1 MGIIYVFMIIVLLFT
16 VFLLSIAF
24 TKPKKKKASPEEIIE
39 FYQFYQIKQIYDNL
53 NQYIN
58 RYNEL
63 TGLFDAKFQNKRK
76 EAVICHDQ
84 CSLAELNSISEQY
97 INYKLSVENQIL
109 ESKQNFHN
117 QEYEISK
124 PHIINAGL
132 SSINNLLKELDLIT
146 PEEPV
151 FEEPVQTQTASSV
164 TYFSGCNTKEEAD
177 KRYKALAKAFHPDM
191 GYGDESSFNA
201 MQKEYD
207 NLSF

>member
-1 MGIIYVFMIIVLLFT
+1 MDIIYVFMIIVLLFT

-39 FYQFYQIKQIYDNL
+39 FYQTKQIYDNL

-63 TGLFDAKFQNKRK
+63 TGLFDVKFQNKRK

-109 ESKQNFHN
+109 ESKQNFYN

-132 SSINNLLKELDLIT
+132 SSINNLLKELDLII

-151 FEEPVQTQTASSV
+151 FEEPTQAASSV

-201 MQKEYD
+201 MQEEY
-207 NLSF
+207 NGLSF

>member
-1 MGIIYVFMIIVLLFT
+1 MDIIYVFMIIVLLFT

-24 TKPKKKKASPEEIIE
+24 TKPKKKKVSPEEVIE
-39 FYQFYQIKQIYDNL
+39 FYQIKQIYDNL

-63 TGLFDAKFQNKRK
+63 TGLFDVKFQNKRK

-132 SSINNLLKELDLIT
+132 SSINNLLKELDLII

-151 FEEPVQTQTASSV
+151 FEEPTQAASSV

-201 MQKEYD
+201 MQEEY
-207 NLSF
+207 NSLSF

>member
-1 MGIIYVFMIIVLLFT
+1 MAIIYVFMIIVLLFT

-39 FYQFYQIKQIYDNL
+39 FYQTKQICDNL

-132 SSINNLLKELDLIT
+132 SSINNLLKELDLII

-151 FEEPVQTQTASSV
+151 FEEPTQAASSV
-164 TYFSGCNTKEEAD
+164 SYFSGCNTKEEAD

-201 MQKEYD
+201 MQEEY
-207 NLSF
+207 NSLSF

>member
-1 MGIIYVFMIIVLLFT
+1 MAIIYVFMIIVLLFT

-24 TKPKKKKASPEEIIE
+24 TKPKKKKVSPEEIIE
-39 FYQFYQIKQIYDNL
+39 FYQTKQICDNL
-53 NQYIN
+53 NRYIN
-58 RYNEL
+58 RFNEL

-132 SSINNLLKELDLIT
+132 SSINNLLKELDLII
-146 PEEPV
+146 PEEPA
-151 FEEPVQTQTASSV
+151 FEEPTQAASSV
-164 TYFSGCNTKEEAD
+164 SYFSGCNTKEEAD

-201 MQKEYD
+201 MQEEY
-207 NLSF
+207 NSLSF

>member
-1 MGIIYVFMIIVLLFT
+1 MAIIYVFMIIVLLFT

-24 TKPKKKKASPEEIIE
+24 TKPKKKKVSPEE
-39 FYQFYQIKQIYDNL
+39 IKQIYDNL

-63 TGLFDAKFQNKRK
+63 TGLFDVKFQNKRK

-132 SSINNLLKELDLIT
+132 SSINNLLKELDLII
-146 PEEPV
+146 PEEPA
-151 FEEPVQTQTASSV
+151 FEEPTQAASSV
-164 TYFSGCNTKEEAD
+164 SYFSGCNTKEEAD

>member
-1 MGIIYVFMIIVLLFT
+1 MAIIYVFMIIVLLFT

-39 FYQFYQIKQIYDNL
+39 FYQTKQICDNL

-151 FEEPVQTQTASSV
+151 FEEPTQAASSV
-164 TYFSGCNTKEEAD
+164 SYFSGCNTKEEAD

-201 MQKEYD
+201 MQEEYN
-207 NLSF
+207 NLPF

>member
-1 MGIIYVFMIIVLLFT
+1 MDIIYVFMIIVLLFT

-39 FYQFYQIKQIYDNL
+39 FYQTKQIYDNL

-63 TGLFDAKFQNKRK
+63 TGLFDVKFQNKRK

-109 ESKQNFHN
+109 ESKQNFYN

-132 SSINNLLKELDLIT
+132 SSINNLLKELDLII

-151 FEEPVQTQTASSV
+151 FEEPTQAASSV

-201 MQKEYD
+201 MQEEY
-207 NLSF
+207 NSLSF